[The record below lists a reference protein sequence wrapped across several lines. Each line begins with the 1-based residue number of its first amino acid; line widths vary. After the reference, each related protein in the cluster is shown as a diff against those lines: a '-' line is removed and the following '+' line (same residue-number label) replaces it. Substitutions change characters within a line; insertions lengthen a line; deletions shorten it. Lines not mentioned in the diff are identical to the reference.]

1 MFAVLVTAVIALE
14 EIELISIPKLGITY
28 TSIKLIIIYVID
40 SEPLIVVL
48 RNTVGYI
55 RISY

>member
-40 SEPLIVVL
+40 SEPRIVVL